1 MGNHTYVKR
10 RKGRKQ
16 TPSQLS
22 ECTTARYQVLLPIFT
37 QPWPILGLLDRFSP
51 EGWFTDHH
59 ALYPLVTELIDSG
72 PLLIQG
78 PPGYWGT
85 RMPSEGPEFQ
95 GAQRSLLHFLSKRY
109 MNFWITEMDLPHHLN
124 EPLCHHMNGPLCHLN
139 GPLSPPEWTFITT

>member
-1 MGNHTYVKR
+1 MSKEGREGNR
-10 RKGRKQ
+10 RPANYQNVRQRVIRYSCLYLPSLGRYSDYL
-16 TPSQLS
+16 TGFPLWAGSRI
-22 ECTTARYQVLLPIFT
+22 T
-37 QPWPILGLLDRFSP
+37 
-51 EGWFTDHH
+51 H